1 MKFELKDEYLH
12 WGEVK
17 MGSTLCELA
26 LPSGVI
32 KVAIVIGGKKAV
44 VSGFGR
50 KCSVFNEPKIP
61 TLLFS
66 GAGFLPK
73 GICGDA
79 IITIH
84 EMGYDLT
91 SKDDIKKAI
100 KQDRE
105 KIVAEYEKLV
115 SEKPELFDEKRI
127 KDTQLNSKKT
137 VTKTKPSKKVNKQ
150 KTKRKSP
157 STKKLDE
164 KLKTKEPSNSF
175 DESQTNEPKEQ
186 KDSNVKKTP
195 DIEEKIINTIIKSV
209 EKTTIKRM
217 GKVRKL
223 FEGSDD
229 QKETT
234 KKINKIRRECN
245 NGKISLTKYKK
256 MIKEL
261 TDEEGWGVNFRL
273 AKSTHELFITDK
285 SLKNQLKSE
294 GIKSFDERNFIRRDR
309 KMKKK
314 TTKNKKNDTITIKD
328 GKFDGLYLTWFENGQ
343 KKEEGNYNNGEQVGK
358 WTYWFD
364 SGKKE
369 KEETYKNGKK
379 ISEYFFV
386 CDDIIELLKEQGT
399 KITSTDIDAHLKYKN
414 VDEVKKICEKMYHDG
429 EISRTSN
436 YRYFVLTKKKPKS
449 TQSKQVDIGKELK
462 KYKDLLDQELI
473 TQEDYDAKKKELL
486 GL

>member
-1 MKFELKDEYLH
+1 
-12 WGEVK
+12 
-17 MGSTLCELA
+17 MG
-26 LPSGVI
+26 I
-32 KVAIVIGGKKAV
+32 FDK
-44 VSGFGR
+44 
-50 KCSVFNEPKIP
+50 
-61 TLLFS
+61 
-66 GAGFLPK
+66 
-73 GICGDA
+73 
-79 IITIH
+79 
-84 EMGYDLT
+84 
-91 SKDDIKKAI
+91 IKKFT
-100 KQDRE
+100 DGM
-105 KIVAEYEKLV
+105 
-115 SEKPELFDEKRI
+115 D
-127 KDTQLNSKKT
+127 
-137 VTKTKPSKKVNKQ
+137 KKVENLDD
-150 KTKRKSP
+150 SI
-157 STKKLDE
+157 KKLDE

-328 GKFDGLYLTWFENGQ
+328 GKFDGLYLTWYENGQKKNEGNYNNYKYVGKWTSWFENGQ
-343 KKEEGNYNNGEQVGK
+343 KEKEETFKDRKKGFYTTKWDEWYDNGKKKSKGNWKAGNLDGLHTNWYENGQKKNEGNYNNGEKVGK
-358 WTYWFD
+358 WNYWFD

-369 KEETYKNGKK
+369 KEETYKAGEK

-386 CDDIIELLKEQGT
+386 CDDIIELLKDRGT
-399 KITSTDIDAHLKYKN
+399 KMTASDIDAHLKHQN
-414 VDEVKKICEKMYHDG
+414 VDQIKWACEKMYHDG
-429 EISRTSN
+429 KISRTSN
-436 YRYFVLTKKKPKS
+436 YRYFVLTKKKPKP

-462 KYKDLLDQELI
+462 KYKGLLDQELI
-473 TQEDYDAKKKELL
+473 TQDDYDAKKKELL